1 MMHQNILFYA
11 FGICTVKMEQ
21 SLANNLREY
30 ENSKKKK
37 ERHK

>member
-11 FGICTVKMEQ
+11 FGIFTVKMEQ
-21 SLANNLREY
+21 SLANNLHEY

-37 ERHK
+37 KET